1 MRTHAGVSGFSN
13 ATHLRFDALFAG
25 VTLGWF
31 WHFRREAFAIP
42 HKNWQAVIGLAVASG
57 AFYSQT
63 FSNRMY
69 TSYI

>member
-42 HKNWQAVIGLAVASG
+42 HKNWQAVIGL
-57 AFYSQT
+57 YSQT
-63 FSNRMY
+63 FSYRMY